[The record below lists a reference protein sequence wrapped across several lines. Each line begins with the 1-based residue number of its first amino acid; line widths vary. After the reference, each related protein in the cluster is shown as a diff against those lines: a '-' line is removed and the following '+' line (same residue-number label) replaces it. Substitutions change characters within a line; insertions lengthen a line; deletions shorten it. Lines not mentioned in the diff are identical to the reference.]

1 MNNPSNGFVQ
11 NIWCSIGKP
20 FRNNLI
26 MLSNMYKYNI
36 RGKPNPFMDMRKLI
50 GKDNPV
56 IVDGGANNGGTIT
69 TLKQYFPKSTILAFE
84 PLESLGLE
92 ENTKKFDNVHI
103 EYLALGEENKSILFN
118 EMNYPDTSS
127 VFVHRESDTLQ
138 YLKVKEK
145 KKVNMVS
152 LDKWSEKEHFKDIDI
167 IKLDLQGYELNA
179 LKGAKRLLSS
189 SVKLVYVEC
198 SFKEFYINQPLFYDV
213 YQFMNSCGFEIYNI
227 YRESSKKPIGFVD
240 VLFTRGL

>member
-11 NIWCSIGKP
+11 NIWCSMGKP
-20 FRNNLI
+20 FRNSLI

-36 RGKPNPFMDMRKLI
+36 RDIPNPFMDMKKLI
-50 GKDNPV
+50 EKDNPV

-69 TLKQYFPKSTILAFE
+69 TFKQYFPKSTILAFE

-92 ENTKKFDNVHI
+92 ENTKEFDNVYI
-103 EYLALGEENKSILFN
+103 EYLALGEENKYILFN

-127 VFVHRESDTLQ
+127 VFIHRESDTLQ
-138 YLKVKEK
+138 HLKVKEK
-145 KKVNMVS
+145 KKVNMIS
-152 LDKWSEKEHFKDIDI
+152 LDSWSEKEHFKDIDI

-198 SFKEFYINQPLFYDV
+198 SFKEFYINQPLFCDI
-213 YQFMNSCGFEIYNI
+213 YQFMTSCGFEIYNI
-227 YRESSKKPIGFVD
+227 YRDSPEQSLGFVD
-240 VLFTRGL
+240 VLFTKRL